1 MTWRRHTASDVPQ
14 LRGYCRAAHVLCE
27 LEALFFSIVYCN
39 VPILNRCLHSQSV
52 IVLLHTKHQNTKCFF
67 SVTIKRKG
75 QCLDLNPNLLTYES
89 FTQSWMR
96 KWLWFSIGDHYTFTF
111 PSFFFSSIDRK
122 QHNHLYERSFFLN
135 YSISQKSFFFVSWV
149 LCENDVLLFI

>member
-14 LRGYCRAAHVLCE
+14 SRGYCRAAHVLCE

-111 PSFFFSSIDRK
+111 LSFFFSSIDRK
-122 QHNHLYERSFFLN
+122 QPSLWTVVFLELF
-135 YSISQKSFFFVSWV
+135 YIAKVFFFVSWV

>member
-14 LRGYCRAAHVLCE
+14 SRGYCRAAHVLCE

-111 PSFFFSSIDRK
+111 LSFFFSSIDRK
-122 QHNHLYERSFFLN
+122 QPSLWTVVFLELF
-135 YSISQKSFFFVSWV
+135 YIAKVFFFFVSWV